1 MEINDQNLNFW
12 LLNDDS
18 VRTCIINT
26 SVLNYF
32 KEIIEY
38 LKYCLF
44 GGLAVEKNVLKFQFS
59 LQYFRRVEYTN
70 NDKWIW

>member
-44 GGLAVEKNVLKFQFS
+44 GGLAVEKECIK
-59 LQYFRRVEYTN
+59 
-70 NDKWIW
+70 IPI